1 MLTDTLKNFSERKHR
16 CDGKTIVITGAN
28 VGIGFET
35 AKELLIRG
43 GRVIILC
50 RNEEKM
56 MTAKEKLQK
65 SVTGQALAVWELYK
79 YLYGIIYT
87 HQSKDFRLKS
97 GTDLDYQ

>member
-1 MLTDTLKNFSERKHR
+1 MAPIFDKGEILGQAPILLNFFSERKYR
-16 CDGKTIVITGAN
+16 CDGKTIIITGAN

-56 MTAKEKLQK
+56 LIAKEELQK
-65 SVTGQALAVWELYK
+65 SATGQ
-79 YLYGIIYT
+79 G
-87 HQSKDFRLKS
+87 
-97 GTDLDYQ
+97 

>member
-1 MLTDTLKNFSERKHR
+1 MAPIFDKGEFFWVSSDNAKKKFLERKHR

-56 MTAKEKLQK
+56 LTAKEELQK
-65 SVTGQALAVWELYK
+65 SATGQ
-79 YLYGIIYT
+79 GFPN
-87 HQSKDFRLKS
+87 QKS
-97 GTDLDYQ
+97 

>member
-1 MLTDTLKNFSERKHR
+1 MAPIFDKGEVLGQAPILLKSFLERKYR
-16 CDGKTIVITGAN
+16 CDGKTIIITGAN

-56 MTAKEKLQK
+56 LTAIEELQQ
-65 SVTGQALAVWELYK
+65 SATGQ
-79 YLYGIIYT
+79 G
-87 HQSKDFRLKS
+87 
-97 GTDLDYQ
+97 